1 MEAEVRGLFSCLL
14 AASLALA
21 AAADEPAAAKWADS
35 LVEYKEQIVKD
46 GDTVVLIGDSITE
59 QGFRKSW
66 GYYHQLTNVL
76 PRVRFVP
83 LGFSGFQVKGWSD
96 MERDSVANTNLWTWY
111 RNPGWNLKEVFDG
124 HVDVVVVFLG
134 MNDILQPSVS
144 DDETSLGKWLFDYA
158 KFVKNLQ
165 SRCRPREIV
174 LATITPLTA
183 DMTSPK
189 NRVRRRLNNRIRMFA
204 EAAATFGTGM
214 VSVADTGLGVAE
226 GVEET
231 RSANSGYKLVPDF
244 VHPDALGHKILAKEL
259 CTAFGCEEEA
269 ERLSTEVSEALSEKS
284 QSGETGVSVKL
295 DLVRTWRPG
304 DDEFVYLL
312 GYRVNSVGFAAA
324 EAHIVLPEGWTADE
338 RAMVADEGMF
348 FVRGRPK
355 SLVTTIRVDAG
366 PAGCAALDIPAP
378 WKVCDESGEWKVYTA
393 TQDYTGGLAPGSI
406 DPYQLYFGS
415 RTNTLRCVRRVKS
428 EKARDVK
435 AVFSHQTFSATL
447 DLTLSLNGRD
457 VFSDSLDRNGK
468 NRSEKVVRLEEGW
481 NDVEVKCVNR
491 DWQRQFSFDFEPLAG
506 DDLSGLEYGIR

>member
-1 MEAEVRGLFSCLL
+1 MKMTFSLL

-21 AAADEPAAAKWADS
+21 AAADEPAAAKWADC

-59 QGFRKSW
+59 QGFCNKW
-66 GYYHQLTNVL
+66 GYYHLLTNAM

-83 LGFSGFQVKGWSD
+83 LGFGGFQVKSWSD
-96 MERDSVANTNLWTWY
+96 LERDSLSNTNLCTWY
-111 RNPGWNLKEVFDG
+111 RNHGWNLKEVFDG
-124 HVDVVVVFLG
+124 HIDVIVVFLG

-144 DDETSLGKWLFDYA
+144 EDEASLGKWLFDYA
-158 KFVKNLQ
+158 TFVKNLRE
-165 SRCRPREIV
+165 RCRPREIV

-189 NRVRRRLNNRIRMFA
+189 NRVRRRLNNRIRMFVESSYA
-204 EAAATFGTGM
+204 GGSGM
-214 VSVADTGLGVAE
+214 LSVADTGLGVSE
-226 GVEET
+226 GVDDT
-231 RSANSGYKLVPDF
+231 RLANSGYRLVPDF
-244 VHPDALGHKILAKEL
+244 VHPDALGHKIIAREL
-259 CTAFGCEEEA
+259 CMAFGCEEEA
-269 ERLSTEVSEALSEKS
+269 DRLSAEVSEELVEKS
-284 QSGETGVSVKL
+284 QCGDGGVGVWL
-295 DLVRTWRPG
+295 EPVRTCRPG
-304 DDEFVYLL
+304 DDEFVYLVH
-312 GYRVNSVGFAAA
+312 YRVNSVGFAAA
-324 EAHIVLPEGWTADE
+324 EARVVLPEGWTADE
-338 RAMVADEGMF
+338 LAMVADEGMF
-348 FVRGRPK
+348 FVRGRPR

-366 PAGCAALDIPAP
+366 PAGRAVLNIPAP
-378 WKVCDESGEWKVYTA
+378 WKVCDESGEWKLYTA

-406 DPYQLYFGS
+406 DPYQLYFGA

-447 DLTLSLNGRD
+447 DLSLSLNGRA
-457 VFSDSLDRNGK
+457 VFADSLNRNGK